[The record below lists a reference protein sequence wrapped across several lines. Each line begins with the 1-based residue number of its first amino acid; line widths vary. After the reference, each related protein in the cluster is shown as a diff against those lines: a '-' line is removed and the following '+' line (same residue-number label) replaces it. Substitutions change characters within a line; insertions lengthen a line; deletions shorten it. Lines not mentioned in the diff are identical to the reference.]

1 MLMMA
6 PASTSPGPLWR
17 PVPGR
22 LAVSPGEVHVWRAS
36 LDVGPVGLQ
45 RLGETLSADERAR
58 AQRFHFPHH
67 RDRYIAAHGILR
79 ELLARYLGT
88 EAGDFRFQLN
98 DHGKPALGTGQE
110 TADMRFNLS
119 HSQDIALFAFAWRC
133 EVGVDVE
140 YIRPAVGDK
149 GLAERFFSTQ
159 EVAALRAL
167 PKDAQNEAFFNCWTR
182 KEAYVKARGRG
193 LSINLASFAVSLAPT
208 QMTNVP
214 IIGIDDSEAVRWSFR
229 SLAAGTGYAAAIV
242 AEGSAWTL
250 SLWQWT

>member
-1 MLMMA
+1 MTALT
-6 PASTSPGPLWR
+6 STFPGPLWR
-17 PVPGR
+17 PAPGR
-22 LAVSPGEVHVWRAS
+22 LAVPPGEVQVWRAS
-36 LDVGPVGLQ
+36 LDVGPVELR

-58 AQRFHFPHH
+58 AQRFHLPHH
-67 RDRYIAAHGILR
+67 RDRYTAAHGILR
-79 ELLARYLGT
+79 ELIARYLGT
-88 EAGDFRFQLN
+88 AAGDFRFTLN
-98 DHGKPALGTGQE
+98 AHGKPALGSGLE
-110 TADMRFNLS
+110 TADLRFNLS
-119 HSQDIALFAFAWRC
+119 HSHDLALFAFAWRC

-149 GLAERFFSTQ
+149 GLAERFFSLQ

-214 IIGIDDSEAVRWSFR
+214 IIGIDDYEAARWSFR
-229 SLAAGTGYAAAIV
+229 SLAAGAGYAAAIV
-242 AEGSAWTL
+242 AEGTVWTL
-250 SLWQWT
+250 SLWQWA